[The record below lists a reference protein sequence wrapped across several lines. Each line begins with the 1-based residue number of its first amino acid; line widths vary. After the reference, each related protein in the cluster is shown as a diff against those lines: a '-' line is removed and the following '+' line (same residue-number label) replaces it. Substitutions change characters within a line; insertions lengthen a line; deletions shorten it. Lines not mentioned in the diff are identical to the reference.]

1 MKPKQTKGGCIDLV
15 EKMKLIHVQGT
26 LPHLDEFLG
35 RCCLDGR
42 VNLEP
47 ASQYMSASL
56 GYGPLNEE
64 DPYTPLVARIET
76 LAQQLE
82 AQLPATP
89 ARPLGASGDDAALLD
104 QLGHKLT
111 DLRGQRDSLV
121 DQQRLCEEGIAQY
134 SHFLSLKANVDEIT
148 SCTHVK
154 VRFGFLPKAGYNK
167 LMSSYADDPYILFV
181 PCSQTPEGYWGVYL
195 TPRSRSQETDGIF
208 SMLYFEPLRVPG
220 AAGSPAEIVEHF
232 RENLELVQ
240 KSIDELDAEIRNIWT
255 ENEEKIEQIYAAARY
270 GAAVFSLRH
279 FAAVKGQHFFCV
291 GWVPASQIDAITQ
304 EARAIEGIRLT
315 VDEPDPHGRQTP
327 PTKLRNP
334 WFVRPFEFFVEMY
347 GLPNYDETDATPF
360 VALTFTVLFGIMFG
374 DVGQGVVLTLFS
386 LFMWKVKKNALFHL
400 MIPCGIASTI
410 AGFVYGSFFGYE
422 EFLDPL
428 YHAVGL
434 PGKPVSVMESING
447 ILIFAVYIGV
457 VLVLAAM
464 GMNIYTQARRGK
476 WGSVLFGT
484 NSVTGVLT
492 YLAGVDL
499 VSAFMGATVFAPVP
513 LAAVVLG
520 LGLAS
525 LLFAEVLA
533 PLFNGEP
540 DWKPADGWG
549 GYLMQNV
556 FELLESVL
564 SYLSN
569 TISFLR
575 VGAFVIVH
583 ASMMMVVFTLA
594 GEPSNLVVVVLGNGV
609 VIALEALLSA
619 IQGIRLE
626 FYEMF
631 SRFYV
636 GGGRKFE
643 ALNLAEAS
651 VQPGKSV

>member
-1 MKPKQTKGGCIDLV
+1 MV
-15 EKMKLIHVQGT
+15 EKMKLVHVQGT

-35 RCCLDGR
+35 ACCLDGR
-42 VNLEP
+42 FDLEP

-56 GYGPLNEE
+56 GYAPLNEE
-64 DPYTPLVARIET
+64 DPYTPLVEQIEAMAGEIGAALPDT
-76 LAQQLE
+76 PPRKLE
-82 AQLPATP
+82 A
-89 ARPLGASGDDAALLD
+89 GDRDQQFLDALNN
-104 QLGHKLT
+104 KFS
-111 DLRGQRDSLV
+111 DLRSERDSLQ
-121 DQQRLCEEGIAQY
+121 DQQRLCEDAIAQY

-148 SCTHVK
+148 DCAHVK
-154 VRFGFLPKAGYNK
+154 ARFGFLPQAGYNK

-181 PCSQTPEGYWGVYL
+181 PCSQTKEGYWGIYL
-195 TPRSRSQETDGIF
+195 TPRSHSQETDGIF

-232 RENLELVQ
+232 RENLEVVQ
-240 KSIDELDAEIRNIWT
+240 KALTEIDTQVREEWSRN
-255 ENEEKIEQIYAAARY
+255 EDKIETIYAAARY
-270 GAAVFSLRH
+270 AAAVFSLRH

-291 GWVPASQIDAITQ
+291 GWVPAREVDAITQ
-304 EARAIEGIRLT
+304 VARQIPDLRVT
-315 VDEPDPHGRQTP
+315 VDDPDKAGHTTP

-347 GLPNYDETDATPF
+347 GLPDYDETDATPF

-374 DVGQGVVLTLFS
+374 DVGQGIVLTLFS
-386 LFMWKVKKNALFHL
+386 LFMWKVKHNALFHL
-400 MIPCGIASTI
+400 MIPCGIASTC

-422 EFLDPL
+422 NLLDPL
-428 YHAVGL
+428 YHALGMAS
-434 PGKPVSVMESING
+434 KPVAVMESITG
-447 ILIFAVYIGV
+447 ILLFAVYIGV

-464 GMNIYTQARRGK
+464 GMNIYTQWRRGLL
-476 WGSVLFGT
+476 GSVLFGT
-484 NSVTGVLT
+484 NSITGVLT
-492 YLAGVDL
+492 YLAGVNL
-499 VSAFMGATVFAPVP
+499 VSAFMGAWQFMPVAPS
-513 LAAVVLG
+513 AVILVLG
-520 LGLAS
+520 LLS

-533 PLFNGEP
+533 PLVNGEP

-549 GYLMQNV
+549 NYMMQNV

-594 GEPSNLVVVVLGNGV
+594 GEPANLAVVVIGNLV

-631 SRFYV
+631 SRFYT
-636 GGGRKFE
+636 GGGRRFE
-643 ALNLAEAS
+643 ALDLKRRKL
-651 VQPGKSV
+651 PG

>member
-1 MKPKQTKGGCIDLV
+1 MV
-15 EKMKLIHVQGT
+15 EKMKLVHVQGT

-35 RCCLDGR
+35 ACCLDGR
-42 VNLEP
+42 FDLEP

-56 GYGPLNEE
+56 GYAPLNEE
-64 DPYTPLVARIET
+64 DPYTPLVERIEAMAGEIGAALPDT
-76 LAQQLE
+76 PPRKLE
-82 AQLPATP
+82 A
-89 ARPLGASGDDAALLD
+89 GDRDQQFLD
-104 QLGHKLT
+104 ELNNKFS
-111 DLRGQRDSLV
+111 DLRSERDSLQ
-121 DQQRLCEEGIAQY
+121 DQQRLCEDAIAQY

-148 SCTHVK
+148 DCAHVK
-154 VRFGFLPKAGYNK
+154 ARFGFLPQAGYNK

-181 PCSQTPEGYWGVYL
+181 PCSQTKEGYWGIYL
-195 TPRSRSQETDGIF
+195 TPRSHSQETDGIF

-232 RENLELVQ
+232 RENLEVVQ
-240 KSIDELDAEIRNIWT
+240 KALTEIDTQVREEWSRN
-255 ENEEKIEQIYAAARY
+255 EDKIETIYAAARY
-270 GAAVFSLRH
+270 AAAVFSLRH

-291 GWVPASQIDAITQ
+291 GWVPAREVDAITQ
-304 EARAIEGIRLT
+304 VARQIPDLRVT
-315 VDEPDPHGRQTP
+315 VDDPDKAGHTTP

-347 GLPNYDETDATPF
+347 GLPDYDETDATPF

-374 DVGQGVVLTLFS
+374 DVGQGIVLTLFS
-386 LFMWKVKKNALFHL
+386 LFMWKVKHNALFHL
-400 MIPCGIASTI
+400 MIPCGIASTC

-422 EFLDPL
+422 NLLDPL
-428 YHAVGL
+428 YHALGMAS
-434 PGKPVSVMESING
+434 KPVAVMDSITG
-447 ILIFAVYIGV
+447 ILLFAVYIGV

-464 GMNIYTQARRGK
+464 GMNIYTQWRRGLL
-476 WGSVLFGT
+476 GSVLFGT
-484 NSVTGVLT
+484 NSITGVLT
-492 YLAGVDL
+492 YLAGVNL
-499 VSAFMGATVFAPVP
+499 VSAFMGAWQFMPVAPS
-513 LAAVVLG
+513 AVILVLG
-520 LGLAS
+520 LLS

-533 PLFNGEP
+533 PLVNGEP

-549 GYLMQNV
+549 NYMMQNV

-594 GEPSNLVVVVLGNGV
+594 GEPANLAVVVIGNLV

-631 SRFYV
+631 SRFYT
-636 GGGRKFE
+636 GGGRRFE
-643 ALNLAEAS
+643 ALDLKRRKL
-651 VQPGKSV
+651 PG

>member
-1 MKPKQTKGGCIDLV
+1 
-15 EKMKLIHVQGT
+15 MKLVHVQGT

-35 RCCLDGR
+35 ACCLDGR
-42 VNLEP
+42 FDLEP

-56 GYGPLNEE
+56 GYAPLNEE
-64 DPYTPLVARIET
+64 DPYTPLVERIEAMAGEIGAALPDT
-76 LAQQLE
+76 PPRKLE
-82 AQLPATP
+82 A
-89 ARPLGASGDDAALLD
+89 GDRDQQFLDALNN
-104 QLGHKLT
+104 KFS
-111 DLRGQRDSLV
+111 DLRSERDSLQ
-121 DQQRLCEEGIAQY
+121 DQQRLCEDAIAQY

-148 SCTHVK
+148 DCAHVK
-154 VRFGFLPKAGYNK
+154 ARFGFLPQAGYNK

-181 PCSQTPEGYWGVYL
+181 PCSQTKEGYWGIYM
-195 TPRSRSQETDGIF
+195 TPRSHSQETDGIF

-232 RENLELVQ
+232 RENLEVVQ
-240 KSIDELDAEIRNIWT
+240 KALTEIDTQVREEWSRN
-255 ENEEKIEQIYAAARY
+255 EDKIETIYAAARY
-270 GAAVFSLRH
+270 AAAVFSLRH

-291 GWVPASQIDAITQ
+291 GWVPAREVDAITQ
-304 EARAIEGIRLT
+304 VARQIPDLRVT
-315 VDEPDPHGRQTP
+315 VDDPDKAGHTTP

-347 GLPNYDETDATPF
+347 GLPDYDETDATPF

-374 DVGQGVVLTLFS
+374 DVGQGIVLTLFS
-386 LFMWKVKKNALFHL
+386 LFMWKVKRNALFHL
-400 MIPCGIASTI
+400 MIPCGIASTC

-422 EFLDPL
+422 NLLDPL
-428 YHAVGL
+428 YHALGMAS
-434 PGKPVSVMESING
+434 KPVAVMESITG
-447 ILIFAVYIGV
+447 ILLFAVYIGV

-464 GMNIYTQARRGK
+464 GMNIYTQWRRGLL
-476 WGSVLFGT
+476 GSVLFGT
-484 NSVTGVLT
+484 NSITGVLT
-492 YLAGVDL
+492 YLAGVNL
-499 VSAFMGATVFAPVP
+499 VSAFMGAWQFMPVAPS
-513 LAAVVLG
+513 AVILVLG
-520 LGLAS
+520 LLS

-533 PLFNGEP
+533 PLVNGEP

-549 GYLMQNV
+549 NYMMQNV

-594 GEPSNLVVVVLGNGV
+594 GEPANLAVVVIGNLV

-631 SRFYV
+631 SRFYT
-636 GGGRKFE
+636 GGGRRFE
-643 ALNLAEAS
+643 ALDLKRRKL
-651 VQPGKSV
+651 PG

>member
-1 MKPKQTKGGCIDLV
+1 
-15 EKMKLIHVQGT
+15 MKLVHVQGT

-35 RCCLDGR
+35 ACCLDGR
-42 VNLEP
+42 FDLEP

-56 GYGPLNEE
+56 GYAPLNEE
-64 DPYTPLVARIET
+64 DPYTPLVERIEAMAGEIGAALPDT
-76 LAQQLE
+76 PPRKLE
-82 AQLPATP
+82 A
-89 ARPLGASGDDAALLD
+89 DDRDQQFLDALNN
-104 QLGHKLT
+104 KFS
-111 DLRGQRDSLV
+111 DLRSERDSLQ
-121 DQQRLCEEGIAQY
+121 DQQRLCEDAIAQY

-148 SCTHVK
+148 DCAHVK
-154 VRFGFLPKAGYNK
+154 ARFGFLPQAGYNK

-181 PCSQTPEGYWGVYL
+181 PCSQTKEGYWGIYL
-195 TPRSRSQETDGIF
+195 TPRSHSQETDGTF

-232 RENLELVQ
+232 RENLEVVQ
-240 KSIDELDAEIRNIWT
+240 KALTEIDTQVREEWSRN
-255 ENEEKIEQIYAAARY
+255 EDKIETIYAAARY
-270 GAAVFSLRH
+270 AAAVFSLRH

-291 GWVPASQIDAITQ
+291 GWVPAREVDAITQ
-304 EARAIEGIRLT
+304 VARQIPDLRVT
-315 VDEPDPHGRQTP
+315 VDDPDKAGHTTP

-347 GLPNYDETDATPF
+347 GLPDYDETDATPF

-374 DVGQGVVLTLFS
+374 DVGQGIVLTLFS
-386 LFMWKVKKNALFHL
+386 LFMWKVKHNALFHL
-400 MIPCGIASTI
+400 MIPCGIASTC

-422 EFLDPL
+422 NLLDPL
-428 YHAVGL
+428 YHALGMAS
-434 PGKPVSVMESING
+434 KPVAVMESITG
-447 ILIFAVYIGV
+447 ILLFAVYIGV

-464 GMNIYTQARRGK
+464 GMNIYTQWRRGLL
-476 WGSVLFGT
+476 GSVLFGT
-484 NSVTGVLT
+484 NSITGVLT
-492 YLAGVDL
+492 YLAGVNL
-499 VSAFMGATVFAPVP
+499 VSAFMGAWQFMPVAPS
-513 LAAVVLG
+513 AVILVLG
-520 LGLAS
+520 LLS

-533 PLFNGEP
+533 PLVNGEP

-549 GYLMQNV
+549 NYMMQNV

-594 GEPSNLVVVVLGNGV
+594 GEPANLAVVVIGNLV

-631 SRFYV
+631 SRFYT
-636 GGGRKFE
+636 GGGRRFE
-643 ALNLAEAS
+643 ALDLKRRKL
-651 VQPGKSV
+651 PG

>member
-1 MKPKQTKGGCIDLV
+1 MV
-15 EKMKLIHVQGT
+15 EKMKLVHVQGT

-35 RCCLDGR
+35 ACCLDGR
-42 VNLEP
+42 FDLEP

-56 GYGPLNEE
+56 GYAPLNEE
-64 DPYTPLVARIET
+64 DPYTPLVERIEAMAGEIGAALPDT
-76 LAQQLE
+76 PPRKLE
-82 AQLPATP
+82 A
-89 ARPLGASGDDAALLD
+89 GDRDQQFLDALNN
-104 QLGHKLT
+104 KFS
-111 DLRGQRDSLV
+111 DLRSERDSLQ
-121 DQQRLCEEGIAQY
+121 DQQRLCEDAIAQY

-148 SCTHVK
+148 DCAHVK
-154 VRFGFLPKAGYNK
+154 ARFGFLPQAGYNK

-181 PCSQTPEGYWGVYL
+181 PCSQTKEGYWGIYL
-195 TPRSRSQETDGIF
+195 TPRSHSQETDGIF

-232 RENLELVQ
+232 RENLEVVQ
-240 KSIDELDAEIRNIWT
+240 KALTEIDTQVREEWSRN
-255 ENEEKIEQIYAAARY
+255 EDKIETIYAAARY
-270 GAAVFSLRH
+270 AAAVFSLRH

-291 GWVPASQIDAITQ
+291 GWVPAREVDAITQ
-304 EARAIEGIRLT
+304 VARQIPDLRVT
-315 VDEPDPHGRQTP
+315 VDDPDKAGHTTP

-347 GLPNYDETDATPF
+347 GLPDYDETDATPF

-374 DVGQGVVLTLFS
+374 DVGQGIVLTLFS
-386 LFMWKVKKNALFHL
+386 LFMWKVKRNALFHL
-400 MIPCGIASTI
+400 MIPCGIASTC

-422 EFLDPL
+422 NLLDPL
-428 YHAVGL
+428 YHALGMAS
-434 PGKPVSVMESING
+434 KPVAVMESITG
-447 ILIFAVYIGV
+447 ILLFAVYIGV

-464 GMNIYTQARRGK
+464 GMNIYTQWRRGLL
-476 WGSVLFGT
+476 GSVLFGT
-484 NSVTGVLT
+484 NSITGVLT
-492 YLAGVDL
+492 YLAGVNL
-499 VSAFMGATVFAPVP
+499 VSAFMGAWQFMPVAPS
-513 LAAVVLG
+513 AVILVLG
-520 LGLAS
+520 LLS

-533 PLFNGEP
+533 PLVNGEP

-549 GYLMQNV
+549 NYMMQNV

-594 GEPSNLVVVVLGNGV
+594 GEPANLAVVVIGNLV

-631 SRFYV
+631 SRFYT
-636 GGGRKFE
+636 GGGRRFE
-643 ALNLAEAS
+643 ALDLKRRKL
-651 VQPGKSV
+651 PG

>member
-1 MKPKQTKGGCIDLV
+1 MV
-15 EKMKLIHVQGT
+15 EKMKLVHVQGT

-35 RCCLDGR
+35 ACCLDGR
-42 VNLEP
+42 FDLEP

-56 GYGPLNEE
+56 GYAPLNEE
-64 DPYTPLVARIET
+64 DTYTPLVERIEAMAGEIGAALPDT
-76 LAQQLE
+76 PPRKLE
-82 AQLPATP
+82 ASDRDQQFL
-89 ARPLGASGDDAALLD
+89 DALNN
-104 QLGHKLT
+104 KFS
-111 DLRGQRDSLV
+111 DLRSERDSLQ
-121 DQQRLCEEGIAQY
+121 DQQRLCEDAIAQY

-148 SCTHVK
+148 DCAHVK
-154 VRFGFLPKAGYNK
+154 ARFGFLPQAGYNK

-181 PCSQTPEGYWGVYL
+181 PCSQTKEGYWGIYL
-195 TPRSRSQETDGIF
+195 TPRSHSQETDGIF

-232 RENLELVQ
+232 RENLEVVQ
-240 KSIDELDAEIRNIWT
+240 KALTEIDTQVREEWSRN
-255 ENEEKIEQIYAAARY
+255 EDKIETIYAAARY
-270 GAAVFSLRH
+270 AAAVFSLRH

-291 GWVPASQIDAITQ
+291 GWVPAREVDAITQ
-304 EARAIEGIRLT
+304 VARQIPDLRVT
-315 VDEPDPHGRQTP
+315 VDDPDKAGHTTP

-347 GLPNYDETDATPF
+347 GLPDYDETDATPF

-374 DVGQGVVLTLFS
+374 DVGQGIVLTLFS
-386 LFMWKVKKNALFHL
+386 LFMWKVKHNALFHL
-400 MIPCGIASTI
+400 MIPCGIASTC

-422 EFLDPL
+422 NLLDPL
-428 YHAVGL
+428 YHALGMAS
-434 PGKPVSVMESING
+434 KPVAVMESITG
-447 ILIFAVYIGV
+447 ILLFAVYIGV

-464 GMNIYTQARRGK
+464 GMNIYTQWRRGLL
-476 WGSVLFGT
+476 GSVLFGT
-484 NSVTGVLT
+484 NSITGVLT
-492 YLAGVDL
+492 YLAGVNL
-499 VSAFMGATVFAPVP
+499 VSAFMGAWQFMPVAPS
-513 LAAVVLG
+513 AVILVLG
-520 LGLAS
+520 LLS

-533 PLFNGEP
+533 PLVNGEP

-549 GYLMQNV
+549 NYMMQNV

-594 GEPSNLVVVVLGNGV
+594 GEPANLAVVVIGNLV

-631 SRFYV
+631 SRFYT
-636 GGGRKFE
+636 GGGRRFE
-643 ALNLAEAS
+643 ALDLKRRKL
-651 VQPGKSV
+651 PG

>member
-1 MKPKQTKGGCIDLV
+1 MV
-15 EKMKLIHVQGT
+15 EKMKLVHVQGT

-35 RCCLDGR
+35 ACCLDGR
-42 VNLEP
+42 FDLEP

-56 GYGPLNEE
+56 GYAPLNEE
-64 DPYTPLVARIET
+64 DPYTPLVERIEAMAGEIGAALPDT
-76 LAQQLE
+76 PPRKLE
-82 AQLPATP
+82 ASDRDQQFL
-89 ARPLGASGDDAALLD
+89 DALNN
-104 QLGHKLT
+104 KFS
-111 DLRGQRDSLV
+111 DLRSERDSLQ
-121 DQQRLCEEGIAQY
+121 DQQRLCEDAIAQY

-148 SCTHVK
+148 DCAHVK
-154 VRFGFLPKAGYNK
+154 ARFGFLPQAGYNK

-181 PCSQTPEGYWGVYL
+181 PCSQTKEGYWGIYL
-195 TPRSRSQETDGIF
+195 TPRSHSQETDGIF

-232 RENLELVQ
+232 RENLEVVQ
-240 KSIDELDAEIRNIWT
+240 KALTEIDTQVREEWSRN
-255 ENEEKIEQIYAAARY
+255 EDKIETIYAAARY
-270 GAAVFSLRH
+270 AAAVFSLRH

-291 GWVPASQIDAITQ
+291 GWVPAREVDAITQ
-304 EARAIEGIRLT
+304 VARQIPDLRVT
-315 VDEPDPHGRQTP
+315 VDDPDKAGHTTP

-347 GLPNYDETDATPF
+347 GLPDYDETDATPF

-374 DVGQGVVLTLFS
+374 DVGQGIVLTLFS
-386 LFMWKVKKNALFHL
+386 LFMWKVKHNALFHL
-400 MIPCGIASTI
+400 MIPCGIASTC

-422 EFLDPL
+422 NLLDPL
-428 YHAVGL
+428 YHALGMAS
-434 PGKPVSVMESING
+434 KPVAVMESITG
-447 ILIFAVYIGV
+447 ILLFAVYIGV

-464 GMNIYTQARRGK
+464 GMNIYTQWRRGLL
-476 WGSVLFGT
+476 GSVLFGT
-484 NSVTGVLT
+484 NSITGVLT
-492 YLAGVDL
+492 YLAGVNL
-499 VSAFMGATVFAPVP
+499 VSAFMGAWQFMPVAPS
-513 LAAVVLG
+513 AVILVLG
-520 LGLAS
+520 LLS

-533 PLFNGEP
+533 PLVNGEP

-549 GYLMQNV
+549 NYMMQNV

-594 GEPSNLVVVVLGNGV
+594 GEPANLAVVVIGNLV

-631 SRFYV
+631 SRFYT
-636 GGGRKFE
+636 GGGRRFE
-643 ALNLAEAS
+643 ALDLKRRKL
-651 VQPGKSV
+651 PG

>member
-1 MKPKQTKGGCIDLV
+1 
-15 EKMKLIHVQGT
+15 MKLVHVQGT

-35 RCCLDGR
+35 ACCLDGR
-42 VNLEP
+42 FDLEP

-56 GYGPLNEE
+56 GYAPLNEE
-64 DPYTPLVARIET
+64 DPYTPLVERIEAMAGEIGAALPDT
-76 LAQQLE
+76 PPRKLE
-82 AQLPATP
+82 A
-89 ARPLGASGDDAALLD
+89 GDRDQQFLDALNN
-104 QLGHKLT
+104 KFS
-111 DLRGQRDSLV
+111 DLRSERDSLQ
-121 DQQRLCEEGIAQY
+121 DQQRLCEDAIAQY

-148 SCTHVK
+148 DCAHVK
-154 VRFGFLPKAGYNK
+154 ARFGFLPQAGYNK

-181 PCSQTPEGYWGVYL
+181 PCSQTKEGYWGIYL
-195 TPRSRSQETDGIF
+195 TPRSHSQETDGIF

-232 RENLELVQ
+232 RENLEVVQ
-240 KSIDELDAEIRNIWT
+240 KALTEIDTQVREEWSRN
-255 ENEEKIEQIYAAARY
+255 EDKIETIYAAARY
-270 GAAVFSLRH
+270 AAAVFSLRH
-279 FAAVKGQHFFCV
+279 FAAVKGQHFFFG
-291 GWVPASQIDAITQ
+291 GWVTERDVDAITQ
-304 EARAIEGIRLT
+304 VARQIPDLRVT
-315 VDEPDPHGRQTP
+315 VDDPDKAGHTTP

-347 GLPNYDETDATPF
+347 GLPDYDETDATPF

-374 DVGQGVVLTLFS
+374 DVGQGIVLTLFS
-386 LFMWKVKKNALFHL
+386 LFMWKVKHNALFHL
-400 MIPCGIASTI
+400 MIPCGIASTC

-434 PGKPVSVMESING
+434 PGKPVSVMESIHG

-464 GMNIYTQARRGK
+464 GMNIYTQWRRGLL
-476 WGSVLFGT
+476 GSVLFGT
-484 NSVTGVLT
+484 NSITGVLT
-492 YLAGVDL
+492 YLAGVNL
-499 VSAFMGATVFAPVP
+499 VSAFMGAWQFMPVAPS
-513 LAAVVLG
+513 AVILVLG
-520 LGLAS
+520 LLS

-533 PLFNGEP
+533 PLVNGEP

-549 GYLMQNV
+549 NYMMQNV

-594 GEPSNLVVVVLGNGV
+594 GEPANLAVVVIGNLV

-631 SRFYV
+631 SRFYT
-636 GGGRKFE
+636 GGGRRFE
-643 ALNLAEAS
+643 ALDLKRRKL
-651 VQPGKSV
+651 PG

>member
-1 MKPKQTKGGCIDLV
+1 
-15 EKMKLIHVQGT
+15 MKLVHVQGT
-26 LPHLDEFLG
+26 LPSLDDFLG
-35 RCCLDGR
+35 ACCLDGR
-42 VNLEP
+42 FGLEP

-56 GYGPLNEE
+56 GYAPLNEE
-64 DPYTPLVARIET
+64 DPYTPLVERIES
-76 LAQQLE
+76 LAAQIG
-82 AQLPATP
+82 AQLPELEP
-89 ARPLGASGDDAALLD
+89 GRPQGLRQDRQFLDELAQKFAAL
-104 QLGHKLT
+104 
-111 DLRGQRDSLV
+111 RAERDSLQ
-121 DQQRLCEEGIAQY
+121 DQQRLCEDAIAQY

-148 SCTHVK
+148 GCDHVK
-154 VRFGFLPKAGYNK
+154 VRFGFLPQAGYNK

-181 PCSQTPEGYWGVYL
+181 PCSQTPEGYWGIYL

-232 RENLELVQ
+232 RENLEVVQ
-240 KSIDELDAEIRNIWT
+240 KSLDDIDARVRELW
-255 ENEEKIEQIYAAARY
+255 ENHEEKIGQLYAAARY
-270 GAAVFSLRH
+270 QAAVFSLRH

-291 GWVPASQIDAITQ
+291 GWVPEREVDDIVKK
-304 EARAIEGIRLT
+304 ARETADLRVT
-315 VDEPDPHGRQTP
+315 VDDPDKAGRYTP
-327 PTKLRNP
+327 PTKLRNA

-374 DVGQGVVLTLFS
+374 DVGQGIVLTLFS

-400 MIPCGIASTI
+400 LIPCGIASTC

-422 EFLDPL
+422 ELLDPALPRPWHGVQAGLGHGFHHRHPAVRRLHRRRARAGRHGHEHL
-428 YHAVGL
+428 YPVAAGPPGQRAVRHQQRHRRHHLPRRCRPGQRLHGRVGVHAGAAGRRSCR
-434 PGKPVSVMESING
+434 PGAG
-447 ILIFAVYIGV
+447 
-457 VLVLAAM
+457 LAALCRSP
-464 GMNIYTQARRGK
+464 GSARQRR
-476 WGSVLFGT
+476 
-484 NSVTGVLT
+484 
-492 YLAGVDL
+492 A
-499 VSAFMGATVFAPVP
+499 
-513 LAAVVLG
+513 
-520 LGLAS
+520 GLA
-525 LLFAEVLA
+525 
-533 PLFNGEP
+533 PRR
-540 DWKPADGWG
+540 GWG

-594 GEPSNLVVVVLGNGV
+594 GEPANLIVVVLGNGV

-631 SRFYV
+631 SRFYT

-643 ALNLAEAS
+643 DALS
-651 VQPGKSV
+651 QSQPG

>member
-1 MKPKQTKGGCIDLV
+1 
-15 EKMKLIHVQGT
+15 MKLVHVQGT

-35 RCCLDGR
+35 ACCLDGR
-42 VNLEP
+42 FDLEP

-56 GYGPLNEE
+56 GYAPLNEE
-64 DPYTPLVARIET
+64 DPYTPLVERIE
-76 LAQQLE
+76 AMAGE
-82 AQLPATP
+82 I
-89 ARPLGASGDDAALLD
+89 GAALPDTPPRKLEGSDRDQQFLD
-104 QLGHKLT
+104 ALNNKFS
-111 DLRGQRDSLV
+111 DLRSERDSLQ
-121 DQQRLCEEGIAQY
+121 DQQRLCEDAIAQY

-148 SCTHVK
+148 DCAHVK
-154 VRFGFLPKAGYNK
+154 ARFGFLPQAGYNK

-181 PCSQTPEGYWGVYL
+181 PCSQTKEGYWGIYL
-195 TPRSRSQETDGIF
+195 TPRSHSQETDGIF

-232 RENLELVQ
+232 RENLEVVQ
-240 KSIDELDAEIRNIWT
+240 KALTEIDTQVREEWSRN
-255 ENEEKIEQIYAAARY
+255 EDKIETIYAAARY
-270 GAAVFSLRH
+270 AAAVFSLRH

-291 GWVPASQIDAITQ
+291 GWVPAREVDAITQ
-304 EARAIEGIRLT
+304 VARQIPDLRVT
-315 VDEPDPHGRQTP
+315 VDDPDKAGHTTP

-347 GLPNYDETDATPF
+347 GLPDYDETDATPF

-374 DVGQGVVLTLFS
+374 DVGQGIVLTLFS
-386 LFMWKVKKNALFHL
+386 LFMWKVKHNALFHL
-400 MIPCGIASTI
+400 MIPCGIASTC

-422 EFLDPL
+422 NLLDPL
-428 YHAVGL
+428 YHALGMAS
-434 PGKPVSVMESING
+434 KPVAVMESITG
-447 ILIFAVYIGV
+447 ILLFAVYIGV

-464 GMNIYTQARRGK
+464 GMNIYTQWRRGLL
-476 WGSVLFGT
+476 GSVLFGT
-484 NSVTGVLT
+484 NSITGVLT
-492 YLAGVDL
+492 YLAGVNL
-499 VSAFMGATVFAPVP
+499 VSAFMGAWQFMPVAPS
-513 LAAVVLG
+513 AVILVLG
-520 LGLAS
+520 LLS

-533 PLFNGEP
+533 PLVNGEP

-549 GYLMQNV
+549 NYMMQNV

-594 GEPSNLVVVVLGNGV
+594 GEPANLAVVVIGNLV

-631 SRFYV
+631 SRFYT
-636 GGGRKFE
+636 GGGRRFE
-643 ALNLAEAS
+643 ALDLKRRKL
-651 VQPGKSV
+651 PG

>member
-1 MKPKQTKGGCIDLV
+1 MV
-15 EKMKLIHVQGT
+15 EKMKLVHVQGT

-35 RCCLDGR
+35 ACCLDGR
-42 VNLEP
+42 FDLEP

-56 GYGPLNEE
+56 GYAPLNEE
-64 DPYTPLVARIET
+64 DPYTPLVERIEAMAGEIGAALPDT
-76 LAQQLE
+76 PPRKLE
-82 AQLPATP
+82 A
-89 ARPLGASGDDAALLD
+89 GDRDQQFLDALNN
-104 QLGHKLT
+104 KFS
-111 DLRGQRDSLV
+111 DLRSERDSLQ
-121 DQQRLCEEGIAQY
+121 DQQRLCEDAIAQY

-148 SCTHVK
+148 DCAHVK
-154 VRFGFLPKAGYNK
+154 ARFGFLPQAGYNK

-181 PCSQTPEGYWGVYL
+181 PCSQTKEGYWGIYL
-195 TPRSRSQETDGIF
+195 TPRSHSQETDGIF

-232 RENLELVQ
+232 RENLEVVQ
-240 KSIDELDAEIRNIWT
+240 KALTEIDTQVREEWSRN
-255 ENEEKIEQIYAAARY
+255 EDKIETIYAAARY
-270 GAAVFSLRH
+270 AAAVFSLRH

-291 GWVPASQIDAITQ
+291 GWVPAREVDAITQ
-304 EARAIEGIRLT
+304 VARQIPDLRVT
-315 VDEPDPHGRQTP
+315 VDDPDKAGHTTP

-347 GLPNYDETDATPF
+347 GLPDYDETDATPF

-374 DVGQGVVLTLFS
+374 DVGQGIVLTLFS
-386 LFMWKVKKNALFHL
+386 LFMWKVKHNALFHL
-400 MIPCGIASTI
+400 MIPCGIASTC

-422 EFLDPL
+422 NLLDPL
-428 YHAVGL
+428 YHALGMAS
-434 PGKPVSVMESING
+434 KPVAVMESITG
-447 ILIFAVYIGV
+447 ILLFAVYIGV

-464 GMNIYTQARRGK
+464 GMSIYTQWRRGLL
-476 WGSVLFGT
+476 GSVLFGT
-484 NSVTGVLT
+484 NSITGVLT
-492 YLAGVDL
+492 YLAGVNL
-499 VSAFMGATVFAPVP
+499 VSAFMGAWQFMPVAPS
-513 LAAVVLG
+513 AVILVLG
-520 LGLAS
+520 LLS

-533 PLFNGEP
+533 PLVNGEP

-549 GYLMQNV
+549 NYMMQNV

-594 GEPSNLVVVVLGNGV
+594 GEPANLAVVVIGNLV

-631 SRFYV
+631 SRFYT
-636 GGGRKFE
+636 GGGRRFE
-643 ALNLAEAS
+643 ALDLKRRKL
-651 VQPGKSV
+651 PG

>member
-1 MKPKQTKGGCIDLV
+1 
-15 EKMKLIHVQGT
+15 MKLVHVQGT

-35 RCCLDGR
+35 ACCLDGR
-42 VNLEP
+42 FDLEP

-56 GYGPLNEE
+56 GYAPLNEE
-64 DPYTPLVARIET
+64 DPYTPLVERIEAMAGEIGAALPDT
-76 LAQQLE
+76 PPRKLE
-82 AQLPATP
+82 A
-89 ARPLGASGDDAALLD
+89 GDRDQQFLDALNN
-104 QLGHKLT
+104 KFS
-111 DLRGQRDSLV
+111 DLRSERDSLQ
-121 DQQRLCEEGIAQY
+121 DQQRLCEDAIAQY

-148 SCTHVK
+148 DCAHVK
-154 VRFGFLPKAGYNK
+154 ARFGFLPQAGYNK

-181 PCSQTPEGYWGVYL
+181 PCSQTKEGYWGIYL
-195 TPRSRSQETDGIF
+195 TPRSHSQETDGIF

-232 RENLELVQ
+232 RENLEVVQ
-240 KSIDELDAEIRNIWT
+240 KALTEIDTQVREEWSRN
-255 ENEEKIEQIYAAARY
+255 EDKIETIYAAARY
-270 GAAVFSLRH
+270 AAAVFSLRH

-291 GWVPASQIDAITQ
+291 GWVPAREVDAITQ
-304 EARAIEGIRLT
+304 VARQIPDLRVT
-315 VDEPDPHGRQTP
+315 VDDPDKAGHTTP

-347 GLPNYDETDATPF
+347 GLPDYDETDATPL

-374 DVGQGVVLTLFS
+374 DVGQGIVLTLFS
-386 LFMWKVKKNALFHL
+386 LFMWKVKHNALFHL
-400 MIPCGIASTI
+400 MIPCGIASTC

-422 EFLDPL
+422 NLLDPL
-428 YHAVGL
+428 YHALGMAS
-434 PGKPVSVMESING
+434 KPVAVMESITG
-447 ILIFAVYIGV
+447 ILLFAVYIGV

-464 GMNIYTQARRGK
+464 GMNIYTQWRRGLL
-476 WGSVLFGT
+476 GSVLFGT
-484 NSVTGVLT
+484 NSITGVLT
-492 YLAGVDL
+492 YLAGVNL
-499 VSAFMGATVFAPVP
+499 VSAFMGAWQFMPVAPS
-513 LAAVVLG
+513 AVILVLG
-520 LGLAS
+520 LLS

-533 PLFNGEP
+533 PLVNGEP

-549 GYLMQNV
+549 NYMMQNV

-594 GEPSNLVVVVLGNGV
+594 GEPANLAVVVIGNLV

-631 SRFYV
+631 SRFYT
-636 GGGRKFE
+636 GGGRRFE
-643 ALNLAEAS
+643 ALDLKRRKL
-651 VQPGKSV
+651 PG

>member
-1 MKPKQTKGGCIDLV
+1 
-15 EKMKLIHVQGT
+15 MKLVHVQGT

-35 RCCLDGR
+35 ACCLDGR
-42 VNLEP
+42 FDLEP

-56 GYGPLNEE
+56 GYAPLNEE
-64 DPYTPLVARIET
+64 DTYTPLVERIEAMAGEIGAALPDT
-76 LAQQLE
+76 PPRKLE
-82 AQLPATP
+82 A
-89 ARPLGASGDDAALLD
+89 DDRDQQFLDALNN
-104 QLGHKLT
+104 KFS
-111 DLRGQRDSLV
+111 DLRSERDSLQ
-121 DQQRLCEEGIAQY
+121 DQQRLCEDAIAQY

-148 SCTHVK
+148 DCAHVK
-154 VRFGFLPKAGYNK
+154 ARFGFLPQAGYNK

-181 PCSQTPEGYWGVYL
+181 PCSQTKEGYWGIYL
-195 TPRSRSQETDGIF
+195 TPRSHSQETDGIF

-232 RENLELVQ
+232 RENLEVVQ
-240 KSIDELDAEIRNIWT
+240 KALTEIDTQVREEWSRN
-255 ENEEKIEQIYAAARY
+255 EDKIETIYAAARY
-270 GAAVFSLRH
+270 AAAVFSLRH

-291 GWVPASQIDAITQ
+291 GWVPAREVDAITQ
-304 EARAIEGIRLT
+304 VARQIPDLRVT
-315 VDEPDPHGRQTP
+315 VDDPDKAGHTTP

-347 GLPNYDETDATPF
+347 GLPDYDETDATPF

-374 DVGQGVVLTLFS
+374 DVGQGIVLTLFS
-386 LFMWKVKKNALFHL
+386 LFMWKVKHNALFHL
-400 MIPCGIASTI
+400 MIPCGIASTC

-422 EFLDPL
+422 NLLDPL
-428 YHAVGL
+428 YHALGMAS
-434 PGKPVSVMESING
+434 KPVAVMESITG
-447 ILIFAVYIGV
+447 ILLFAVYIGV

-464 GMNIYTQARRGK
+464 GMNIYTQWRRGLL
-476 WGSVLFGT
+476 GSVLFGT
-484 NSVTGVLT
+484 NSITGVLT
-492 YLAGVDL
+492 YLAGVNL
-499 VSAFMGATVFAPVP
+499 VSAFMGAWQFMPVAPS
-513 LAAVVLG
+513 AVILVLG
-520 LGLAS
+520 LLS

-533 PLFNGEP
+533 PLVNGEP

-549 GYLMQNV
+549 NYMMQNV

-594 GEPSNLVVVVLGNGV
+594 GEPANLAVVVIGNLV

-631 SRFYV
+631 SRFYT
-636 GGGRKFE
+636 GGGRRFE
-643 ALNLAEAS
+643 ALDLKRRKL
-651 VQPGKSV
+651 PG

>member
-1 MKPKQTKGGCIDLV
+1 
-15 EKMKLIHVQGT
+15 MKLVHVQGT

-35 RCCLDGR
+35 ACCLDGR
-42 VNLEP
+42 FDLEP

-56 GYGPLNEE
+56 GYAPLNEE
-64 DPYTPLVARIET
+64 DPYTPLVERIEAMAGEIGAALPDT
-76 LAQQLE
+76 PPRKLE
-82 AQLPATP
+82 A
-89 ARPLGASGDDAALLD
+89 GDRDQQFLDALNNKF
-104 QLGHKLT
+104 G
-111 DLRGQRDSLV
+111 DLRSERDSLQ
-121 DQQRLCEEGIAQY
+121 DQQRLCEDAIAQY

-148 SCTHVK
+148 DCAHVK
-154 VRFGFLPKAGYNK
+154 ARFGFLPQAGYNK

-181 PCSQTPEGYWGVYL
+181 PCSQTKEGYWGIYL
-195 TPRSRSQETDGIF
+195 TPRSHSQETDGIF

-232 RENLELVQ
+232 RENLEVVQ
-240 KSIDELDAEIRNIWT
+240 KALTEIDTQVREEWSRN
-255 ENEEKIEQIYAAARY
+255 EDKIETIYAAARY
-270 GAAVFSLRH
+270 AAAVFSLRH

-291 GWVPASQIDAITQ
+291 GWVPAREVDAITQ
-304 EARAIEGIRLT
+304 VARQIPDLRVT
-315 VDEPDPHGRQTP
+315 VDDPDKAGHTTP

-347 GLPNYDETDATPF
+347 GLPDYDETDATPF

-374 DVGQGVVLTLFS
+374 DVGQGIVLTLFS
-386 LFMWKVKKNALFHL
+386 LFMWKVKHNALFHL
-400 MIPCGIASTI
+400 MIPCGIASTC

-422 EFLDPL
+422 NLLDPL
-428 YHAVGL
+428 YHALGMAS
-434 PGKPVSVMESING
+434 KPVAVMESITG
-447 ILIFAVYIGV
+447 ILLFAVYIGV

-464 GMNIYTQARRGK
+464 GMNIYTQWRRGLL
-476 WGSVLFGT
+476 GSVLFGT
-484 NSVTGVLT
+484 NSITGVLT
-492 YLAGVDL
+492 YLAGVNL
-499 VSAFMGATVFAPVP
+499 VSAFMGAWQFMPVAPS
-513 LAAVVLG
+513 AVILVLG
-520 LGLAS
+520 LLS

-533 PLFNGEP
+533 PLVNGEP

-549 GYLMQNV
+549 NYMMQNV

-594 GEPSNLVVVVLGNGV
+594 GEPANLAVVVIGNLV

-631 SRFYV
+631 SRFYT
-636 GGGRKFE
+636 GGGRRFE
-643 ALNLAEAS
+643 ALDLKRRKL
-651 VQPGKSV
+651 PG

>member
-1 MKPKQTKGGCIDLV
+1 MV
-15 EKMKLIHVQGT
+15 EKMKLVHVQGT

-35 RCCLDGR
+35 ACCLDGR
-42 VNLEP
+42 FDLEP

-56 GYGPLNEE
+56 GYAPLNEE
-64 DPYTPLVARIET
+64 DPYTPLVERIEAMAGEIGAALPDT
-76 LAQQLE
+76 PPRKLE
-82 AQLPATP
+82 A
-89 ARPLGASGDDAALLD
+89 GDRDQQFLDALNN
-104 QLGHKLT
+104 KLS
-111 DLRGQRDSLV
+111 DLRSERDSLQ
-121 DQQRLCEEGIAQY
+121 DQQRLCEDAIAQY

-148 SCTHVK
+148 DCAHVK
-154 VRFGFLPKAGYNK
+154 ARFGFLPQAGYNK

-181 PCSQTPEGYWGVYL
+181 PCSQTKEGYWGIYL
-195 TPRSRSQETDGIF
+195 TPRSHSQETDGIF

-232 RENLELVQ
+232 RENLEVVQ
-240 KSIDELDAEIRNIWT
+240 KALTEIDTQVREEWSRN
-255 ENEEKIEQIYAAARY
+255 EDKIETIYAAARY
-270 GAAVFSLRH
+270 AAAVFSLRH

-291 GWVPASQIDAITQ
+291 GWVPAREVDAITQ
-304 EARAIEGIRLT
+304 VARQIPDLRVT
-315 VDEPDPHGRQTP
+315 VDDPDKAGHTTP

-347 GLPNYDETDATPF
+347 GLPDYDETDATPF

-374 DVGQGVVLTLFS
+374 DVGQGIVLTLFS
-386 LFMWKVKKNALFHL
+386 LFMWKVKHNALFHL
-400 MIPCGIASTI
+400 MIPCGIASTC

-422 EFLDPL
+422 NLLDPL
-428 YHAVGL
+428 YHALGMAS
-434 PGKPVSVMESING
+434 KPVAVMESITG
-447 ILIFAVYIGV
+447 ILLFAVYIGV

-464 GMNIYTQARRGK
+464 GMNIYTQWRRGLL
-476 WGSVLFGT
+476 GSVLFGT
-484 NSVTGVLT
+484 NSITGVLT
-492 YLAGVDL
+492 YLAGVNL
-499 VSAFMGATVFAPVP
+499 VSAFMGAWQFMPVAPS
-513 LAAVVLG
+513 AVILVLG
-520 LGLAS
+520 LLS

-533 PLFNGEP
+533 PLVNGEP

-549 GYLMQNV
+549 NYMMQNV

-594 GEPSNLVVVVLGNGV
+594 GEPANLAVVVIGNLV

-631 SRFYV
+631 SRFYT
-636 GGGRKFE
+636 GGGRRFE
-643 ALNLAEAS
+643 ALDLKRRKL
-651 VQPGKSV
+651 PG

>member
-1 MKPKQTKGGCIDLV
+1 MV
-15 EKMKLIHVQGT
+15 EKMKLVHVQGT

-35 RCCLDGR
+35 ACCLDGR
-42 VNLEP
+42 FDLEP

-56 GYGPLNEE
+56 GYAPLNEE
-64 DPYTPLVARIET
+64 DPYTPLVERIEAMAGEIGAALPDT
-76 LAQQLE
+76 PPRKLE
-82 AQLPATP
+82 ASDRDQQFL
-89 ARPLGASGDDAALLD
+89 DALNN
-104 QLGHKLT
+104 KFS
-111 DLRGQRDSLV
+111 DLRSERDSLQ
-121 DQQRLCEEGIAQY
+121 DQQRLCEDAIAQY
-134 SHFLSLKANVDEIT
+134 SHFLSLKANVDEFT
-148 SCTHVK
+148 DCAHVK
-154 VRFGFLPKAGYNK
+154 ARFGFLPQAGYNK

-181 PCSQTPEGYWGVYL
+181 PCSQTKEGYWGIYL
-195 TPRSRSQETDGIF
+195 TPRSHSQETDGIF

-232 RENLELVQ
+232 RENLEVVQ
-240 KSIDELDAEIRNIWT
+240 KALTEIDTQVREEWSRN
-255 ENEEKIEQIYAAARY
+255 EDKIETIYAAARY
-270 GAAVFSLRH
+270 AAAVFSLRH

-291 GWVPASQIDAITQ
+291 GWVPAREVDAITQ
-304 EARAIEGIRLT
+304 VARQIPDLRVT
-315 VDEPDPHGRQTP
+315 VDDPDKAGHTTP

-347 GLPNYDETDATPF
+347 GLPDYDETDATPF

-374 DVGQGVVLTLFS
+374 DVGQGIVLTLFS
-386 LFMWKVKKNALFHL
+386 LFMWKVKHNALFHL
-400 MIPCGIASTI
+400 MIPCGIASTC

-422 EFLDPL
+422 NLLDPL
-428 YHAVGL
+428 YHALGMAS
-434 PGKPVSVMESING
+434 KPVAVMESITG
-447 ILIFAVYIGV
+447 ILLFAVYIGV

-464 GMNIYTQARRGK
+464 GMNIYTQWRRGLL
-476 WGSVLFGT
+476 GSVLFGT
-484 NSVTGVLT
+484 NSITGVLT
-492 YLAGVDL
+492 YLAGVNL
-499 VSAFMGATVFAPVP
+499 VSAFMGAWQFMPVAPS
-513 LAAVVLG
+513 AVILVLG
-520 LGLAS
+520 LLS

-533 PLFNGEP
+533 PLVNGEP

-549 GYLMQNV
+549 NYMMQNV

-594 GEPSNLVVVVLGNGV
+594 GEPANLAVVVIGNLV

-631 SRFYV
+631 SRFYT
-636 GGGRKFE
+636 GGGRRFE
-643 ALNLAEAS
+643 ALDLKRRKL
-651 VQPGKSV
+651 PG

>member
-1 MKPKQTKGGCIDLV
+1 
-15 EKMKLIHVQGT
+15 MKLVHVQGT

-35 RCCLDGR
+35 ACCLDGR
-42 VNLEP
+42 FDLEP

-56 GYGPLNEE
+56 GYAPLNEE
-64 DPYTPLVARIET
+64 DPYTPLVERIEAMAGEIGAALPDT
-76 LAQQLE
+76 PPRKLE
-82 AQLPATP
+82 A
-89 ARPLGASGDDAALLD
+89 DDRDQQFLDALNN
-104 QLGHKLT
+104 KFS
-111 DLRGQRDSLV
+111 DLRSERDSLQ
-121 DQQRLCEEGIAQY
+121 DQQRLCEDAIAQY

-148 SCTHVK
+148 DCAHVK
-154 VRFGFLPKAGYNK
+154 ARFGFLPQAGYNK

-181 PCSQTPEGYWGVYL
+181 PCSQTKEGYWGIYL
-195 TPRSRSQETDGIF
+195 TPRSHSQETDGIF

-232 RENLELVQ
+232 RENLEVVQ
-240 KSIDELDAEIRNIWT
+240 KALTEIDTQVREEWSRN
-255 ENEEKIEQIYAAARY
+255 EDKIETIYAAARY
-270 GAAVFSLRH
+270 AAAVFSLRH

-291 GWVPASQIDAITQ
+291 GWVPAREVDAITQ
-304 EARAIEGIRLT
+304 VARQIPDLRVT
-315 VDEPDPHGRQTP
+315 VDDPDKAGHTTP

-347 GLPNYDETDATPF
+347 GLPDYDETDATPF

-374 DVGQGVVLTLFS
+374 DVGQGIVLTLFS
-386 LFMWKVKKNALFHL
+386 LFMWKVKHNALFHL
-400 MIPCGIASTI
+400 MIPCGIASTC

-422 EFLDPL
+422 NLLDPL
-428 YHAVGL
+428 YHALGMAS
-434 PGKPVSVMESING
+434 KPVAVMESITG
-447 ILIFAVYIGV
+447 ILLFAVYIGV

-464 GMNIYTQARRGK
+464 GMNIYTQWRRGLL
-476 WGSVLFGT
+476 GSVLFGT
-484 NSVTGVLT
+484 NSITGVLT
-492 YLAGVDL
+492 YLAGVNL
-499 VSAFMGATVFAPVP
+499 VSAFMGAWQFMPVAPS
-513 LAAVVLG
+513 AVILVLG
-520 LGLAS
+520 LLS

-533 PLFNGEP
+533 PLVNGEP

-549 GYLMQNV
+549 NYMMQNV

-594 GEPSNLVVVVLGNGV
+594 GEPANLAVVVIGNLV

-631 SRFYV
+631 SRFYT
-636 GGGRKFE
+636 GGGRRFE
-643 ALNLAEAS
+643 ALDLKRRKL
-651 VQPGKSV
+651 PG

>member
-1 MKPKQTKGGCIDLV
+1 
-15 EKMKLIHVQGT
+15 MKLVHVQGT

-35 RCCLDGR
+35 ACCLDGR
-42 VNLEP
+42 FDLEP

-56 GYGPLNEE
+56 GYAPLNEE
-64 DPYTPLVARIET
+64 DPYTPLVERIEAMAGEIGAALPDT
-76 LAQQLE
+76 PPRKLE
-82 AQLPATP
+82 ASDRDQQFL
-89 ARPLGASGDDAALLD
+89 DALNN
-104 QLGHKLT
+104 KFS
-111 DLRGQRDSLV
+111 DLRSERDSLQ
-121 DQQRLCEEGIAQY
+121 DQQRLCEDAIAQY

-148 SCTHVK
+148 DCAHVK
-154 VRFGFLPKAGYNK
+154 ARFGFLPQAGYNK

-181 PCSQTPEGYWGVYL
+181 PCSQTKEGYWGIYL
-195 TPRSRSQETDGIF
+195 TPRSHSQETDGIF

-232 RENLELVQ
+232 RENLAVVQ
-240 KSIDELDAEIRNIWT
+240 KALTEIDTQVREEWSRN
-255 ENEEKIEQIYAAARY
+255 EDKIETIYAAARY
-270 GAAVFSLRH
+270 AAAVFSLRH

-291 GWVPASQIDAITQ
+291 GWVPAREVDAITQ
-304 EARAIEGIRLT
+304 VARQIPDLRVT
-315 VDEPDPHGRQTP
+315 VDDPDKAGHTTP

-347 GLPNYDETDATPF
+347 GLPDYDETDATPF

-374 DVGQGVVLTLFS
+374 DVGQGIVLTLFS
-386 LFMWKVKKNALFHL
+386 LFMWKVKHNALFHL
-400 MIPCGIASTI
+400 MIPCGIASTC

-422 EFLDPL
+422 NLLDPL
-428 YHAVGL
+428 YHALGMAS
-434 PGKPVSVMESING
+434 KPVAVMESITG
-447 ILIFAVYIGV
+447 ILLFAVYIGV

-464 GMNIYTQARRGK
+464 GMNIYTQWRRGLL
-476 WGSVLFGT
+476 GSVLFGT
-484 NSVTGVLT
+484 NSITGVLT
-492 YLAGVDL
+492 YLAGVNL
-499 VSAFMGATVFAPVP
+499 VSAFMGAWQFMPVAPS
-513 LAAVVLG
+513 AVILVLG
-520 LGLAS
+520 LLS

-533 PLFNGEP
+533 PLVNGEP

-549 GYLMQNV
+549 NYMMQNV

-594 GEPSNLVVVVLGNGV
+594 GEPANLAVVVIGNLV

-631 SRFYV
+631 SRFYT
-636 GGGRKFE
+636 GGGRRFE
-643 ALNLAEAS
+643 ALDLKRRKL
-651 VQPGKSV
+651 PG

>member
-1 MKPKQTKGGCIDLV
+1 
-15 EKMKLIHVQGT
+15 MKLVHVQGT

-35 RCCLDGR
+35 ACCLDGR
-42 VNLEP
+42 FDLEP

-56 GYGPLNEE
+56 GYAPLNEE
-64 DPYTPLVARIET
+64 DPYTPLVERIEAMAGEIGAALPDT
-76 LAQQLE
+76 PPRKLE
-82 AQLPATP
+82 ASDRDQQFL
-89 ARPLGASGDDAALLD
+89 DALNN
-104 QLGHKLT
+104 KFS
-111 DLRGQRDSLV
+111 DLRSERDSLQ
-121 DQQRLCEEGIAQY
+121 DQQRLCEDAIAQY

-148 SCTHVK
+148 DCAHVK
-154 VRFGFLPKAGYNK
+154 ARFGFLPQAGYNK

-181 PCSQTPEGYWGVYL
+181 PCSQTKEGYWGIYL
-195 TPRSRSQETDGIF
+195 TPRSHSQETDGIF

-232 RENLELVQ
+232 RENLEVVQ
-240 KSIDELDAEIRNIWT
+240 KALTEIDTQVREEWSRN
-255 ENEEKIEQIYAAARY
+255 EDKIETIYAAARY
-270 GAAVFSLRH
+270 AAAVFSLRH

-291 GWVPASQIDAITQ
+291 GWVPAREVDAITQ
-304 EARAIEGIRLT
+304 VARQIPDLRVT
-315 VDEPDPHGRQTP
+315 VDDPDKAGHTTP

-347 GLPNYDETDATPF
+347 GLPDYDETDATPF

-374 DVGQGVVLTLFS
+374 DVGQGIVLTLFS
-386 LFMWKVKKNALFHL
+386 LFMWKVKHNALFHL
-400 MIPCGIASTI
+400 MIPCGIASTC

-422 EFLDPL
+422 NLLDPL
-428 YHAVGL
+428 YHALGMAS
-434 PGKPVSVMESING
+434 KPVAVMESITG
-447 ILIFAVYIGV
+447 ILLFAVYIGV

-464 GMNIYTQARRGK
+464 GMNIYTQWRRGLL
-476 WGSVLFGT
+476 GSVLFGT
-484 NSVTGVLT
+484 NSITGVLT
-492 YLAGVDL
+492 YLAGVNL
-499 VSAFMGATVFAPVP
+499 VSAFMGAWQFMPVAPS
-513 LAAVVLG
+513 AVILVLG
-520 LGLAS
+520 LLS

-533 PLFNGEP
+533 PLVNGEP

-549 GYLMQNV
+549 NYMMQNV

-594 GEPSNLVVVVLGNGV
+594 GEPANLAVVVIGNLV

-631 SRFYV
+631 SRFYT
-636 GGGRKFE
+636 GGGRRFE
-643 ALNLAEAS
+643 ALDLKRRKL
-651 VQPGKSV
+651 PG

>member
-1 MKPKQTKGGCIDLV
+1 MV
-15 EKMKLIHVQGT
+15 EKMKLVHVQGT

-35 RCCLDGR
+35 ACCLDGR
-42 VNLEP
+42 FDLEP

-56 GYGPLNEE
+56 GYAPLNEE
-64 DPYTPLVARIET
+64 DTYTPLVERIEAMAGEIGAALPDT
-76 LAQQLE
+76 PPRKLE
-82 AQLPATP
+82 A
-89 ARPLGASGDDAALLD
+89 DDRDQQFLDALNN
-104 QLGHKLT
+104 KFS
-111 DLRGQRDSLV
+111 DLRSERDSLQ
-121 DQQRLCEEGIAQY
+121 DQQRLCEDAIAQY

-148 SCTHVK
+148 DCAHVK
-154 VRFGFLPKAGYNK
+154 ARFGFLPQAGYNK

-181 PCSQTPEGYWGVYL
+181 PCSQTKEGYWGIYL
-195 TPRSRSQETDGIF
+195 TPRSHSQETDGIF

-232 RENLELVQ
+232 RENLEVVQ
-240 KSIDELDAEIRNIWT
+240 KALTEIDTQVREEWSRN
-255 ENEEKIEQIYAAARY
+255 EDKIETIYAAARY
-270 GAAVFSLRH
+270 AAAVFSLRH

-291 GWVPASQIDAITQ
+291 GWVPAREVDAITQ
-304 EARAIEGIRLT
+304 VARQIPDLRVT
-315 VDEPDPHGRQTP
+315 VDDPDKAGHTTP

-347 GLPNYDETDATPF
+347 GLPDYDETDATPF

-374 DVGQGVVLTLFS
+374 DVGQGIVLTLFS
-386 LFMWKVKKNALFHL
+386 LFMWKVKHNALFHL
-400 MIPCGIASTI
+400 MIPCGIASTC

-422 EFLDPL
+422 NLLDPL
-428 YHAVGL
+428 YHALGMAS
-434 PGKPVSVMESING
+434 KPVAVMESITG
-447 ILIFAVYIGV
+447 ILLFAVYIGV

-464 GMNIYTQARRGK
+464 GMNIYTQWRRGLL
-476 WGSVLFGT
+476 GSVLFGT
-484 NSVTGVLT
+484 NSITGVLT
-492 YLAGVDL
+492 YLAGVNL
-499 VSAFMGATVFAPVP
+499 VSAFMGAWQFMPVAPS
-513 LAAVVLG
+513 AVILVLG
-520 LGLAS
+520 LLS

-533 PLFNGEP
+533 PLVNGEP

-549 GYLMQNV
+549 NYMMQNV

-594 GEPSNLVVVVLGNGV
+594 GEPANLAVVVIGNLV

-631 SRFYV
+631 SRFYT
-636 GGGRKFE
+636 GGGRRFE
-643 ALNLAEAS
+643 ALDLKRRKL
-651 VQPGKSV
+651 PG

>member
-1 MKPKQTKGGCIDLV
+1 
-15 EKMKLIHVQGT
+15 MKLVHVQGT
-26 LPHLDEFLG
+26 LPSLDDFLG
-35 RCCLDGR
+35 ACCLDGR
-42 VNLEP
+42 FGLEP

-56 GYGPLNEE
+56 GYAPLNEE
-64 DPYTPLVARIET
+64 DPYTPLVERIES
-76 LAQQLE
+76 LAAQIG
-82 AQLPATP
+82 AQLPELEP
-89 ARPLGASGDDAALLD
+89 GRPQGLRQDRQFLDELAQKFAAL
-104 QLGHKLT
+104 
-111 DLRGQRDSLV
+111 RAERDSLQ
-121 DQQRLCEEGIAQY
+121 DQQRLCEDAIAQY

-148 SCTHVK
+148 GCDHVK
-154 VRFGFLPKAGYNK
+154 VRFGFLPQAGYNK

-181 PCSQTPEGYWGVYL
+181 PCSQTPEGYWGIYL

-232 RENLELVQ
+232 RENLEVVQ
-240 KSIDELDAEIRNIWT
+240 KSLDDIDARVRELW
-255 ENEEKIEQIYAAARY
+255 ENHEEKIGQLYAAARY
-270 GAAVFSLRH
+270 QAAVFSLRH

-291 GWVPASQIDAITQ
+291 GWVPEREVDDIVKK
-304 EARAIEGIRLT
+304 ARETADLRVT
-315 VDEPDPHGRQTP
+315 VDDPDKAGRYTP
-327 PTKLRNP
+327 PTKLRNA

-374 DVGQGVVLTLFS
+374 DVGQGIVLTLFS

-400 MIPCGIASTI
+400 LIPCGIASTC

-422 EFLDPL
+422 ELLDPL
-428 YHAVGL
+428 YHALGMAS
-434 PGKPVSVMESING
+434 KPVSVMDSITG
-447 ILIFAVYIGV
+447 ILLFAVYIGV

-464 GMNIYTQARRGK
+464 GMNIYTQWRQGRL
-476 WGSVLFGT
+476 GSMLFGT
-484 NSVTGVLT
+484 NSVTGVIT

-499 VSAFMGATVFAPVP
+499 VSAFMGAWVFMPVP
-513 LAAVVLG
+513 LAAVLVG

-533 PLFNGEP
+533 PLVNGEP
-540 DWKPADGWG
+540 DWRPAEGWG

-594 GEPSNLVVVVLGNGV
+594 GEPANLIVVVLGNGV

-631 SRFYV
+631 SRFYT

-643 ALNLAEAS
+643 AMNYGSEQAA
-651 VQPGKSV
+651 G

>member
-1 MKPKQTKGGCIDLV
+1 
-15 EKMKLIHVQGT
+15 MKLVHVQGT

-35 RCCLDGR
+35 ACCLDGR
-42 VNLEP
+42 FDLEP

-56 GYGPLNEE
+56 GYAPLNEE
-64 DPYTPLVARIET
+64 DTYTPLVERIEAMAGEIGAALPDT
-76 LAQQLE
+76 PPRKLE
-82 AQLPATP
+82 ASDRDQQFL
-89 ARPLGASGDDAALLD
+89 DALNN
-104 QLGHKLT
+104 KFS
-111 DLRGQRDSLV
+111 DLRSERDSLQ
-121 DQQRLCEEGIAQY
+121 DQQRLCEDAIAQY

-148 SCTHVK
+148 DCAHVK
-154 VRFGFLPKAGYNK
+154 ARFGFLPQAGYNK

-181 PCSQTPEGYWGVYL
+181 PCSQTKEGYWGIYL
-195 TPRSRSQETDGIF
+195 TPRSHSQETDGIF

-232 RENLELVQ
+232 RENLEVVQ
-240 KSIDELDAEIRNIWT
+240 KALTEIDTQVREEWSRN
-255 ENEEKIEQIYAAARY
+255 EDKIETIYAAARY
-270 GAAVFSLRH
+270 AAAVFSLRH

-291 GWVPASQIDAITQ
+291 GWVPAREVDAITQ
-304 EARAIEGIRLT
+304 VARQIPDLRVT
-315 VDEPDPHGRQTP
+315 VDDPDKAGHTTP

-347 GLPNYDETDATPF
+347 GLPDYDETDATPF

-374 DVGQGVVLTLFS
+374 DVGQGIVLTLFS
-386 LFMWKVKKNALFHL
+386 LFMWKVKHNALFHL
-400 MIPCGIASTI
+400 MIPCGIASTC

-422 EFLDPL
+422 NLLDPL
-428 YHAVGL
+428 YHALGMAS
-434 PGKPVSVMESING
+434 KPVAVMESITG
-447 ILIFAVYIGV
+447 ILLFAVYIGV

-464 GMNIYTQARRGK
+464 GMNIYTQWRRGLL
-476 WGSVLFGT
+476 GSVLFGT
-484 NSVTGVLT
+484 NSITGVLT
-492 YLAGVDL
+492 YLAGVNL
-499 VSAFMGATVFAPVP
+499 VSAFMGAWQFMPVAPS
-513 LAAVVLG
+513 AVILVLG
-520 LGLAS
+520 LLS

-533 PLFNGEP
+533 PLVNGEP

-549 GYLMQNV
+549 NYMMQNV

-594 GEPSNLVVVVLGNGV
+594 GEPANLAVVVIGNLV

-631 SRFYV
+631 SRFYT
-636 GGGRKFE
+636 GGGRRFE
-643 ALNLAEAS
+643 ALDLKRRKL
-651 VQPGKSV
+651 PG

>member
-1 MKPKQTKGGCIDLV
+1 
-15 EKMKLIHVQGT
+15 MKLVHVQGT

-35 RCCLDGR
+35 ACCLDGR
-42 VNLEP
+42 FDLEP

-56 GYGPLNEE
+56 GYAPLNEE
-64 DPYTPLVARIET
+64 DPYTPLVEQIEAMAGEIGAALPDT
-76 LAQQLE
+76 PPRKLE
-82 AQLPATP
+82 A
-89 ARPLGASGDDAALLD
+89 GDRDQQFLDALNN
-104 QLGHKLT
+104 KFS
-111 DLRGQRDSLV
+111 DLRSERDSLQ
-121 DQQRLCEEGIAQY
+121 DQQRLCEDAIAQY

-148 SCTHVK
+148 DCAHVK
-154 VRFGFLPKAGYNK
+154 ARFGFLPQAGYNK

-181 PCSQTPEGYWGVYL
+181 PCSQTKEGYWGIYL
-195 TPRSRSQETDGIF
+195 TPRSHSQETDGIF

-232 RENLELVQ
+232 RENLEVVQ
-240 KSIDELDAEIRNIWT
+240 KALTEIDTQVREEWSRN
-255 ENEEKIEQIYAAARY
+255 EDKIETIYAAARY
-270 GAAVFSLRH
+270 AAAVFSLRH

-291 GWVPASQIDAITQ
+291 GWVPAREVDAITQ
-304 EARAIEGIRLT
+304 VARQIPDLRVT
-315 VDEPDPHGRQTP
+315 VDDPDKAGHTTP

-347 GLPNYDETDATPF
+347 GLPDYDETDATPF

-374 DVGQGVVLTLFS
+374 DVGQGIVLTLFS
-386 LFMWKVKKNALFHL
+386 LFMWKVKHNALFHL
-400 MIPCGIASTI
+400 MIPCGIASTC

-422 EFLDPL
+422 NLLDPL
-428 YHAVGL
+428 YHALGMAS
-434 PGKPVSVMESING
+434 KPVAVMESITG
-447 ILIFAVYIGV
+447 ILLFAVYIGV

-464 GMNIYTQARRGK
+464 GMNIYTQWRRGLL
-476 WGSVLFGT
+476 GSVLFGT
-484 NSVTGVLT
+484 NSITGVLT
-492 YLAGVDL
+492 YLAGVNL
-499 VSAFMGATVFAPVP
+499 VSAFMGAWQFMPVAPS
-513 LAAVVLG
+513 AVILVLG
-520 LGLAS
+520 LLS

-533 PLFNGEP
+533 PLVNGEP

-549 GYLMQNV
+549 NYMMQNV

-594 GEPSNLVVVVLGNGV
+594 GEPANLAVVVIGNLV

-631 SRFYV
+631 SRFYT
-636 GGGRKFE
+636 GGGRRFE
-643 ALNLAEAS
+643 ALDLKRRKL
-651 VQPGKSV
+651 PG

>member
-1 MKPKQTKGGCIDLV
+1 
-15 EKMKLIHVQGT
+15 MKLVHVQGT
-26 LPHLDEFLG
+26 LPYLDDFLG
-35 RCCLDGR
+35 SCCLDGR
-42 VNLEP
+42 FDLEP

-56 GYGPLNEE
+56 GYAPLNEE
-64 DPYTPLVARIET
+64 DPYTPLVERIE
-76 LAQQLE
+76 AMAGE
-82 AQLPATP
+82 I
-89 ARPLGASGDDAALLD
+89 GAALPDTPPRKLEGSDQDQQFLD
-104 QLGHKLT
+104 ALNNKFS
-111 DLRGQRDSLV
+111 DLRSERDSLQ
-121 DQQRLCEEGIAQY
+121 DQQRLCEDAIAQY

-148 SCTHVK
+148 DCAHVK
-154 VRFGFLPKAGYNK
+154 ARFGFLPQAGYNK

-181 PCSQTPEGYWGVYL
+181 PCSQTKEGYWGIYL
-195 TPRSRSQETDGIF
+195 TPRSHSQETDGIF

-232 RENLELVQ
+232 RENLEVVQ
-240 KSIDELDAEIRNIWT
+240 KALTEIDTQVREEWSRN
-255 ENEEKIEQIYAAARY
+255 EDKIETIYAAARY
-270 GAAVFSLRH
+270 AAAVFSLRH

-291 GWVPASQIDAITQ
+291 GWVPAREVDAITQ
-304 EARAIEGIRLT
+304 VARQIPDLRVT
-315 VDEPDPHGRQTP
+315 VDDPDKAGHTTP

-347 GLPNYDETDATPF
+347 GLPDYDETDATPF

-374 DVGQGVVLTLFS
+374 DVGQGIVLTLFS
-386 LFMWKVKKNALFHL
+386 LFMWKVKHNALFHL
-400 MIPCGIASTI
+400 MIPCGIASTC

-422 EFLDPL
+422 NLLDPL
-428 YHAVGL
+428 YHALGMAS
-434 PGKPVSVMESING
+434 KPVAVMESITG
-447 ILIFAVYIGV
+447 ILLFAVYIGV

-464 GMNIYTQARRGK
+464 GMNIYTQWRRGLL
-476 WGSVLFGT
+476 GSVLFGT
-484 NSVTGVLT
+484 NSITGVLT
-492 YLAGVDL
+492 YLAGVNL
-499 VSAFMGATVFAPVP
+499 VSAFMGAWQFMPVAPS
-513 LAAVVLG
+513 AVILVLG
-520 LGLAS
+520 LLS

-533 PLFNGEP
+533 PLVNGEP

-549 GYLMQNV
+549 NYMMQNV

-594 GEPSNLVVVVLGNGV
+594 GEPANLAVVVIGNLV

-631 SRFYV
+631 SRFYT
-636 GGGRKFE
+636 GGGRRFE
-643 ALNLAEAS
+643 ALDLKRHKL
-651 VQPGKSV
+651 PG

>member
-1 MKPKQTKGGCIDLV
+1 
-15 EKMKLIHVQGT
+15 MKLVHVQGT

-35 RCCLDGR
+35 ACCLDGR
-42 VNLEP
+42 FDLEP

-56 GYGPLNEE
+56 GYAPLNEE
-64 DPYTPLVARIET
+64 DPYTPLVERIEAMAGEIGAALPDT
-76 LAQQLE
+76 PPRKLE
-82 AQLPATP
+82 A
-89 ARPLGASGDDAALLD
+89 GDRDQQFLDALNN
-104 QLGHKLT
+104 KFS
-111 DLRGQRDSLV
+111 DLRSERDSLQ
-121 DQQRLCEEGIAQY
+121 DQQRLCEDAIAQY

-148 SCTHVK
+148 DCAHVK
-154 VRFGFLPKAGYNK
+154 ARFGFLPQAGYNK

-181 PCSQTPEGYWGVYL
+181 PCSQTKEGYWGIYL
-195 TPRSRSQETDGIF
+195 TPRSHSQETDGIF

-232 RENLELVQ
+232 RENLEVVQ
-240 KSIDELDAEIRNIWT
+240 KALTEIDTQVREEWSRN
-255 ENEEKIEQIYAAARY
+255 EDKIETIYAAARY
-270 GAAVFSLRH
+270 AAAVFSLRH

-291 GWVPASQIDAITQ
+291 GWVPAREVDAITQ
-304 EARAIEGIRLT
+304 VARQIPDLRVT
-315 VDEPDPHGRQTP
+315 VDDPDKAGHTTP

-347 GLPNYDETDATPF
+347 GLPDYDETDATPF

-374 DVGQGVVLTLFS
+374 DVGQGIVLTLFS
-386 LFMWKVKKNALFHL
+386 LFMWKVKHNALFHL
-400 MIPCGIASTI
+400 MIPCGIASTC

-422 EFLDPL
+422 NLLDPL
-428 YHAVGL
+428 YHALGMAS
-434 PGKPVSVMESING
+434 KPVAVMESITG
-447 ILIFAVYIGV
+447 ILLFAVYIGV

-464 GMNIYTQARRGK
+464 GMSIYTQWRRGLL
-476 WGSVLFGT
+476 GSVLFGT
-484 NSVTGVLT
+484 NSITGVLT
-492 YLAGVDL
+492 YLAGVNL
-499 VSAFMGATVFAPVP
+499 VSAFMGAWQFMPVAPS
-513 LAAVVLG
+513 AVILVLG
-520 LGLAS
+520 LLS

-533 PLFNGEP
+533 PLVNGEP

-549 GYLMQNV
+549 NYMMQNV

-594 GEPSNLVVVVLGNGV
+594 GEPANLAVVVIGNLV

-631 SRFYV
+631 SRFYT
-636 GGGRKFE
+636 GGGRRFE
-643 ALNLAEAS
+643 ALDLKRRKL
-651 VQPGKSV
+651 PG

>member
-1 MKPKQTKGGCIDLV
+1 
-15 EKMKLIHVQGT
+15 MKLVHVQGT

-35 RCCLDGR
+35 ACCLDGR
-42 VNLEP
+42 FDLEP

-56 GYGPLNEE
+56 GYAPLNEE
-64 DPYTPLVARIET
+64 DPYTPLVERIEAMAGEIGAALPDT
-76 LAQQLE
+76 PPRKLE
-82 AQLPATP
+82 A
-89 ARPLGASGDDAALLD
+89 GDRDQQFLDALNN
-104 QLGHKLT
+104 KFS
-111 DLRGQRDSLV
+111 DLRSERDSLQ
-121 DQQRLCEEGIAQY
+121 DQQRLCEDAIAQY

-148 SCTHVK
+148 DCAHVK
-154 VRFGFLPKAGYNK
+154 ARFGFLPQAGYNK
-167 LMSSYADDPYILFV
+167 RMSSYADDPYILFV
-181 PCSQTPEGYWGVYL
+181 PCSQTKEGYWGIYL
-195 TPRSRSQETDGIF
+195 TPRSHSQETDGIF

-232 RENLELVQ
+232 RENLEVVQ
-240 KSIDELDAEIRNIWT
+240 KALTEIDTQVREEWSRNKD
-255 ENEEKIEQIYAAARY
+255 KIETIYAAARY
-270 GAAVFSLRH
+270 AAAVFSLRH

-291 GWVPASQIDAITQ
+291 GWVPAREVDAITQ
-304 EARAIEGIRLT
+304 VARQIPDLRVT
-315 VDEPDPHGRQTP
+315 VDDPDKAGHTTP

-347 GLPNYDETDATPF
+347 GLPDYDETDATPF

-374 DVGQGVVLTLFS
+374 DVGQGIVLTLFS
-386 LFMWKVKKNALFHL
+386 LFMWKVKHNALFHL
-400 MIPCGIASTI
+400 MIPCGIASTC

-422 EFLDPL
+422 NLLDPL
-428 YHAVGL
+428 YHALGMAS
-434 PGKPVSVMESING
+434 KPVAVMDSITG
-447 ILIFAVYIGV
+447 ILLFAVYIGV

-464 GMNIYTQARRGK
+464 GMNIYTQWRRG
-476 WGSVLFGT
+476 LLGT
-484 NSVTGVLT
+484 NSITGVLT
-492 YLAGVDL
+492 YLAGVNL
-499 VSAFMGATVFAPVP
+499 VSAFMGAWQFMPVAPS
-513 LAAVVLG
+513 AVILVLG
-520 LGLAS
+520 LLS

-533 PLFNGEP
+533 PLVNGEP

-549 GYLMQNV
+549 NYMMQNV

-594 GEPSNLVVVVLGNGV
+594 GEPANLAVVVIGNLV

-631 SRFYV
+631 SRFYT
-636 GGGRKFE
+636 GGGRRFE
-643 ALNLAEAS
+643 ALDLKRRKL
-651 VQPGKSV
+651 PG